1 MNMEKK
7 KFNFWEFFQGLG
19 KTFMLPVA
27 LLAFMGLLLGIGSSF
42 SSPST
47 LETLPFLNQPWL
59 QIIFKFMSTIGGFAF
74 TYLPLLFAMAI
85 PLGLARYEK
94 GVAALSGFVGYVIMN
109 LSINFYLTETGRL
122 ADLDNLREAGQ
133 GMVMGIQT
141 VEMGVLGGIIVGII
155 VYLLHSNFYDIQLPD
170 AFAFFGGARFIPII
184 TSLVLAIVGILI
196 PMIWPIFAMAITGI
210 GTLIQKSGIFG
221 PFLFGAGERLLLPFG
236 LHHILVS
243 MIRFTEA
250 GGTEIVNGQSI
261 SGALNIFYAQLQSG
275 TPISPAATAFLSQGK
290 MPTFMFGLPA
300 AALAMYQTALP
311 ENRHKVKGLLIS
323 GVIATFVTGI
333 TEPIEFLFLFIAPA
347 LYGFHVIMTGLG
359 FMLMALLGV
368 VIGNTDGGI
377 LDFIIFGVL
386 QGNYTKWYLVVVAG
400 IIWFV
405 IYYSVFKYVI
415 LKFNLK
421 TPGREVLQEDFSEA
435 ELTHKKKGKY
445 DGARILAAL
454 GGSQNIDSL
463 DNCITRLRLVV
474 KDMTLIDDAELTACG
489 ALGVMKLNDT
499 NLQVI
504 IGTQVASVKNQIE
517 KIL

>member
-1 MNMEKK
+1 MEKK

-155 VYLLHSNFYDIQLPD
+155 VYLLHSKFYDIQLPD

-196 PMIWPIFAMAITGI
+196 PMIWPI
-210 GTLIQKSGIFG
+210 LRW
-221 PFLFGAGERLLLPFG
+221 PLL
-236 LHHILVS
+236 
-243 MIRFTEA
+243 
-250 GGTEIVNGQSI
+250 
-261 SGALNIFYAQLQSG
+261 
-275 TPISPAATAFLSQGK
+275 
-290 MPTFMFGLPA
+290 
-300 AALAMYQTALP
+300 
-311 ENRHKVKGLLIS
+311 
-323 GVIATFVTGI
+323 
-333 TEPIEFLFLFIAPA
+333 
-347 LYGFHVIMTGLG
+347 
-359 FMLMALLGV
+359 
-368 VIGNTDGGI
+368 
-377 LDFIIFGVL
+377 
-386 QGNYTKWYLVVVAG
+386 
-400 IIWFV
+400 
-405 IYYSVFKYVI
+405 
-415 LKFNLK
+415 
-421 TPGREVLQEDFSEA
+421 
-435 ELTHKKKGKY
+435 ELEH
-445 DGARILAAL
+445 
-454 GGSQNIDSL
+454 
-463 DNCITRLRLVV
+463 
-474 KDMTLIDDAELTACG
+474 
-489 ALGVMKLNDT
+489 
-499 NLQVI
+499 
-504 IGTQVASVKNQIE
+504 
-517 KIL
+517 